1 MKKKDLAFGKQNLM
15 LIAIGFAF
23 VLLGFMLMMGSGTV
37 SDFNPEIFSFRR
49 IKLAPT
55 VSLFGFLFIIYAI
68 LKKQK

>member
-1 MKKKDLAFGKQNLM
+1 MAFGKQNLM